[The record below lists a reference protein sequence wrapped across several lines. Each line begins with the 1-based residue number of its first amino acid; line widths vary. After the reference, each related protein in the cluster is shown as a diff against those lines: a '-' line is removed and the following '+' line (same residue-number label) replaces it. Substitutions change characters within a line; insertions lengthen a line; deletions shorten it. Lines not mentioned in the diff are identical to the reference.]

1 MSDMGKISMRY
12 LQRDKCKAI
21 FAQVVNMEI
30 QFLFT
35 NDMDYLNK
43 HTTFVPKTGDI
54 ILQGNGDTIDTR
66 VIYIDE
72 IRKRIKL

>member
-1 MSDMGKISMRY
+1 MSDMGEISMRY

-30 QFLFT
+30 QFLFK

-43 HTTFVPKTGDI
+43 HTTSVPKTGDI
-54 ILQGNGDTIDTR
+54 ILQSNGDIIDTR
-66 VIYIDE
+66 AIYIGE
-72 IRKRIKL
+72 IRNWIRA